1 MKKQCLIYLLL
12 TFFLCGGSIA
22 QQFEWA
28 SSGDNLNGGMRASVL
43 DAAGNMIV
51 AGVANMPM
59 YYTGGQQLYSSSGD
73 SKTIGVGDF
82 MFLTSYSPDGKINWV
97 REVHGADDPVG
108 IGVDADGNI
117 VVLASNERN
126 PSFPE
131 IDVRIE
137 VGRYFILHISP
148 EGKVKKVVA
157 DTLCLLRDPMRF
169 VVTKEGDYLITQ
181 SEYRLMDSGKGYNEE
196 VGFFGLYKLNK
207 DLKIVW
213 KQTIRRFGSH
223 GYYTQ
228 GMLIDEGTNGD
239 VYAVVSV
246 AEGAGFG
253 NKKFTPPV
261 VDSVGQ
267 YNPAYEAYL
276 VCYGK
281 DGKMKWVRGSGG
293 KTIFSSIKASASGV
307 YLGGH
312 VHNNQKF
319 FGKKIDTTGKKGM
332 VLAAFDFN
340 GKLKWTETTTAH
352 TIRALATDQNE
363 NIYAIV
369 ESKISYPDKQ
379 IFYTDTLKNVYES
392 LLLAS
397 YDAKGKYRW
406 IKHTKLPMSTNET
419 PNLLTDNCGNIYLS
433 GELWWV
439 MKAEMKWFDA
449 ALVKGYGY
457 GPMPFAG
464 KIKNTLPSFVKKE
477 AAACI
482 ISPSPW
488 TLINYPNPF
497 QSSTTVQYKVSYDD
511 KNVSLS
517 LYDISG
523 KLIRVLFNNRQHK
536 KGTFTLSLSAS
547 GLAAGIYVLVL
558 RGTEA
563 VATERIVVSR

>member
-1 MKKQCLIYLLL
+1 MKKRSLAYSLVLL
-12 TFFLCGGSIA
+12 FLFETATA

-59 YYTGGQQLYSSSGD
+59 YYSGGQQLYSSSGD

-82 MFLTSYSPDGKINWV
+82 MFLASYSPDGKINWV
-97 REVHGADDPVG
+97 REVQGADDPVG
-108 IGVDADGNI
+108 MGIDTDGNI

-126 PSFPE
+126 PSFRE
-131 IDVRIE
+131 IDVRVE
-137 VGRYFILHISP
+137 LGRYFILHISP
-148 EGKVKKVVA
+148 EGRVKKVVA
-157 DTLCLLRDPMRF
+157 DTLGLLRDPMRF
-169 VVTKEGDYLITQ
+169 VVTREGDYLVTQ

-207 DLKIVW
+207 DFKTVW
-213 KQTIRRFGSH
+213 KQEVRRFGHH

-228 GMLIDEGTNGD
+228 GVLIDEGTNGD

-276 VCYGK
+276 ACYNKEGK
-281 DGKMKWVRGSGG
+281 LKWLRASGG
-293 KTIFSSIKASASGV
+293 KSIFSSIKATASGV
-307 YLGGH
+307 YIGGH
-312 VHNNQKF
+312 VHNNQNF
-319 FGKKIDTTGKKGM
+319 FGKKIVTTGRKGM
-332 VLAAFDFN
+332 VLAAFDLK
-340 GKLKWTETTTAH
+340 GKLKWAETTTAH

-379 IFYTDTLKNVYES
+379 VFYTDTLRNVYES

-397 YDAKGKYRW
+397 FDAKGKYRW
-406 IKHTKLPMSTNET
+406 IKHTKLPMSTNQT
-419 PNLLTDNCGNIYLS
+419 PNLLTDNCGDIYVS

-464 KIKNTLPSFVKKE
+464 KIKNTLPSFVKNEPAK
-477 AAACI
+477 CI

-488 TLINYPNPF
+488 TIMNYPNPF
-497 QSSTTVQYKVSYDD
+497 TGSTTVQYKVTYDD
-511 KNVSLS
+511 KNVSLL

-523 KLIRVLFNNRQHK
+523 KLNRIVFSKKQHK
-536 KGTFTLSLSAS
+536 KGTYTLTLSAS
-547 GLAAGIYVLVL
+547 GLASGMYVLVL

-563 VATERIVVSR
+563 VATEQIVVSR